1 MAQSTKQFRLV
12 ETEAVPGQDF
22 EPAAFFDANGDP
34 VEIGGGGEPG
44 PEGPQGPEG
53 PEGPEGPQGPQGP
66 AGEVT
71 QAEFDALEARVAA
84 LEAGA

>member
-22 EPAAFFDANGDP
+22 EPAAFFDANGAP

-44 PEGPQGPEG
+44 PEGPQGPQG
-53 PEGPEGPQGPQGP
+53 PEGPEGPQGP